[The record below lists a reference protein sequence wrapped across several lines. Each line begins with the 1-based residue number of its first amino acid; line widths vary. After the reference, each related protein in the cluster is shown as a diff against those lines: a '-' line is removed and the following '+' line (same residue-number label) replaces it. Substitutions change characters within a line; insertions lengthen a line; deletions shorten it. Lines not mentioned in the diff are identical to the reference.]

1 MTVTMNTSKQIT
13 ETLSEDVSRG
23 GGGMTSHNESGN
35 ALLSVGS
42 SAPVPV
48 TETLGNGCLMTYKD
62 LSKYLRRKESA
73 LRNDVMR
80 KRIPFLKIGDGR
92 RGQVRFRK
100 KDIDAWLEAKFSPAV
115 EE

>member
-1 MTVTMNTSKQIT
+1 MNN
-13 ETLSEDVSRG
+13 
-23 GGGMTSHNESGN
+23 HPESG
-35 ALLSVGS
+35 SGKDTDII
-42 SAPVPV
+42 PVPTLRV
-48 TETLGNGCLMTYKD
+48 ETLGNGQLLTYTD

-80 KRIPFLKIGDGR
+80 KRIPYLKIGEGR

-100 KDIDAWLEAKFSPAV
+100 KDIDAWLESKFTPAR